1 MASLWETQE
10 RAMRPGTQCHHPR
23 AATHAHSGRVSR
35 TPTPQASCVAL
46 LLCYQSLTGRGVRMR
61 VYSTALETPW
71 PPLEACMTPIRG
83 LARQAP
89 LLRHSP
95 RRSQHELARQVGWR
109 AGRMR
114 HGETS
119 TRTTVPLALVA
130 LARGLAIAADALR
143 GLAVTVRPQR
153 RRA

>member
-1 MASLWETQE
+1 MADAGGRHDAPT
-10 RAMRPGTQCHHPR
+10 GPR
-23 AATHAHSGRVSR
+23 TTGPPPAPP
-35 TPTPQASCVAL
+35 PTPQ
-46 LLCYQSLTGRGVRMR
+46 
-61 VYSTALETPW
+61 P
-71 PPLEACMTPIRG
+71 
-83 LARQAP
+83 
-89 LLRHSP
+89 
-95 RRSQHELARQVGWR
+95 HELVRQVGWR

>member
-1 MASLWETQE
+1 
-10 RAMRPGTQCHHPR
+10 
-23 AATHAHSGRVSR
+23 
-35 TPTPQASCVAL
+35 
-46 LLCYQSLTGRGVRMR
+46 MR
-61 VYSTALETPW
+61 VYSTTLETPW
-71 PPLEACMTPIRG
+71 PPLEACMTPIGG

-109 AGRMR
+109 AVRMR

-130 LARGLAIAADALR
+130 HGLAIAADALR
-143 GLAVTVRPQR
+143 GLAVTVRLQR

>member
-1 MASLWETQE
+1 
-10 RAMRPGTQCHHPR
+10 
-23 AATHAHSGRVSR
+23 
-35 TPTPQASCVAL
+35 
-46 LLCYQSLTGRGVRMR
+46 MR

-71 PPLEACMTPIRG
+71 PTLE
-83 LARQAP
+83 AP
-89 LLRHSP
+89 LLRHPP

-109 AGRMR
+109 AVRMR

-130 LARGLAIAADALR
+130 LVRGLAITADALR

>member
-1 MASLWETQE
+1 
-10 RAMRPGTQCHHPR
+10 
-23 AATHAHSGRVSR
+23 
-35 TPTPQASCVAL
+35 
-46 LLCYQSLTGRGVRMR
+46 MR

-119 TRTTVPLALVA
+119 PRTTVPLALVA
-130 LARGLAIAADALR
+130 LAHGLAIAADALR
-143 GLAVTVRPQR
+143 GLAATVRPQR